1 MFNTIYKQ
9 YDGEVK
15 MKLEEMTKQMEL
27 TIEKELKEMPA
38 NLYKF
43 DKKLNEKD
51 EIEKL
56 KDVIKQKE
64 KELKLHTTIVRLE
77 IDILEEK
84 INKSQTI

>member
-9 YDGEVK
+9 YDGVVK

-51 EIEKL
+51 EIEKI

-64 KELKLHTTIVRLE
+64 NELKLHTTIVRLE